1 MDARPADASLRWAL
15 AFEVVNA
22 CSWSAVLGAP
32 MILLLKSQ
40 GASATVLGVALALLP
55 LTQALQVVGARLLPR
70 FGYRGLMVRGWTA
83 RTALV
88 GLIAA
93 TAFCA
98 PALGPSATIV
108 LSLGLLAGFTVLRG
122 LASCA
127 WMPWI
132 TQLVP
137 EQRRG
142 RFIAAAG
149 MLIQATTVA
158 CNLGYALVLDLLPA
172 PFGSAALLVW
182 SCAAGFAAAW
192 TMARIPDCPVAA
204 EGGVG
209 PVPWRIMLACR
220 PFARLVAFAVVACTA
235 LAALGVLWV
244 PVMRDL
250 HHRDD
255 GFIALL
261 PVWAGLAY
269 LAVLPLLGRLVDR
282 SGSRPLLALALL
294 VWSLHAL
301 LWAALA
307 AGWLPLAWWV
317 LGLIQLTA
325 GSGSAAF
332 YLGGQRL
339 LMATVPGQ
347 GRSHF
352 FALHGLALALGQG
365 VSPVLWGLALDALQ
379 PWGGWAGLGLN
390 AHAAL
395 YLAAAA
401 LMAASLALCA
411 RLEEPQAMGTSRFL
425 HEMLVRTPGR
435 ALARLVAFMDGR

>member
-1 MDARPADASLRWAL
+1 VEDRAAVASQRWAL

-22 CSWSAVLGAP
+22 CSWSAVLGTP

-40 GASATVLGVALALLP
+40 GASGTVLGVALALLP
-55 LTQALQVVGARLLPR
+55 LTQALQMVGARLLPR
-70 FGYRGLMVRGWTA
+70 YGYRGLMVRGWTA

-88 GLIAA
+88 GVIAA
-93 TAFCA
+93 VAFCA

-108 LSLGLLAGFTVLRG
+108 LTLGLLAGFTVLRG

-137 EQRRG
+137 AERRG
-142 RFIAAAG
+142 RFIAASG
-149 MLIQATTVA
+149 MLIQGTTVV
-158 CNLGYALVLDLLPA
+158 CNLGYALVLDRLPA
-172 PFGSAALLVW
+172 PFGAAVLLVW
-182 SCAAGFAAAW
+182 SCLTGFLAAW
-192 TMARIPDCPVAA
+192 TMARIRDCSVEA
-204 EGGVG
+204 EGGSG
-209 PVPWRIMLACR
+209 PVPWRTMLAHR
-220 PFARLVAFAVVACTA
+220 PFARLVLFALMACTA

-261 PVWAGLAY
+261 PVWAGVAY

-282 SGSRPLLALALL
+282 TGSRPLLGLAL
-294 VWSLHAL
+294 VTWSLHAL

-307 AGWLPLAWWV
+307 AGWLPLSWWV

-352 FALHGLALALGQG
+352 FALHSLALAAGQG
-365 VSPVLWGLALDALQ
+365 LSPVLWGLALDACA
-379 PWGGWAGLGLN
+379 PWAGWAGLGLN

-395 YLAAAA
+395 YLVSAG
-401 LMAASLALCA
+401 LMAGCLVLCA
-411 RLEEPQAMGTSRFL
+411 RLEEPQAMGTTQFL
-425 HEMLVRTPGR
+425 SALLVRTPAR
-435 ALARLVAFMDGR
+435 ALARLTGFMDGR